1 MSKYL
6 IQTVETYRADTESE
20 AEQLI
25 ADAKASSEYELKKH
39 NAEKKEIKQ
48 KGEVVDEYWKV
59 SLTKKFTDEKEPI
72 GSTTITYDNSEGSA
86 F

>member
-25 ADAKASSEYELKKH
+25 ADAKASSEYDLKKH
-39 NAEKKEIKQ
+39 NAEKKEVQQ
-48 KGEVVDEYWKV
+48 KGEVIDEYWKV
-59 SLTKKFTDEKEPI
+59 SLTKTFTSEKEPT
-72 GSTTITYDNSEGSA
+72 GTTTIVYDNSEGSA

>member
-6 IQTVETYRADTESE
+6 IQTIETYRADTELE

-25 ADAKASSEYELKKH
+25 TEAKESTDYELKKH

-48 KGEVVDEYWKV
+48 KGEIVDEYWKV
-59 SLTKKFTDEKEPI
+59 GLTKIFTSEKEPT
-72 GSTTITYDNSEGSA
+72 GTTSIIYDNSEGSA

>member
-6 IQTVETYRADTESE
+6 IQTIETYRADTESE

-25 ADAKASSEYELKKH
+25 MEAKESTDYELKKH
-39 NAEKKEIKQ
+39 NAEKKEVKQ
-48 KGEVVDEYWKV
+48 KGEIVDEYWKV
-59 SLTKKFTDEKEPI
+59 GLTKIFTSEKEPT
-72 GSTTITYDNSEGSA
+72 GTTSIIYDNSAGSA

>member
-6 IQTVETYRADTESE
+6 IQTVETYRADTEAE

-25 ADAKASSEYELKKH
+25 ADAKASAEYELKKH

-48 KGEVVDEYWKV
+48 KGEIIDEYWKV
-59 SLTKKFTDEKEPI
+59 NLTKKFTNEKEPT
-72 GSTTITYDNSEGSA
+72 STTKIMYDNSGSSA

>member
-6 IQTVETYRADTESE
+6 IQTIETYRADTESE

-25 ADAKASSEYELKKH
+25 TEAKESTDYELKKH
-39 NAEKKEIKQ
+39 NAEKKEVKQ
-48 KGEVVDEYWKV
+48 KGEIVDEYWKV
-59 SLTKKFTDEKEPI
+59 GLTKIFTSEKEPT
-72 GSTTITYDNSEGSA
+72 GTTSIIYDNSEGSA

>member
-6 IQTVETYRADTESE
+6 IQTIETYRADTETE

-25 ADAKASSEYELKKH
+25 TDAKASYEYELKKH

-48 KGEVVDEYWKV
+48 KGEIVDEYWKV
-59 SLTKKFTDEKEPI
+59 SLTKKFTDEKLP
-72 GSTTITYDNSEGSA
+72 STQTSISYGEEFDFGE
-86 F
+86 

>member
-25 ADAKASSEYELKKH
+25 AEAKASAEYELKKH
-39 NAEKKEIKQ
+39 NAEKKEVKQ
-48 KGEVVDEYWKV
+48 KGEIVDEYWKV
-59 SLTKKFTDEKEPI
+59 SLTKVFTNEKEPMQ
-72 GSTTITYDNSEGSA
+72 TTKIIYDNLNASA

>member
-6 IQTVETYRADTESE
+6 TQTVETYRADSESE

-25 ADAKASSEYELKKH
+25 ADAKASTEYELKKH
-39 NAEKKEIKQ
+39 NAEKKEVKQ
-48 KGEVVDEYWKV
+48 KGEVIDEYWKV
-59 SLTKKFTDEKEPI
+59 SLTKIFTSEKEPTEVTI
-72 GSTTITYDNSEGSA
+72 ITYNNERG

>member
-6 IQTVETYRADTESE
+6 IQTIETYRADTETE

-25 ADAKASSEYELKKH
+25 TDAKASSEYELKKH

-48 KGEVVDEYWKV
+48 KGEIVDEYWKV
-59 SLTKKFTDEKEPI
+59 NLTKKFTDEKFP
-72 GSTTITYDNSEGSA
+72 STQTSISYGEEFDFRE
-86 F
+86 

>member
-1 MSKYL
+1 MSRYL

-25 ADAKASSEYELKKH
+25 AEAKVSEDYELKKH

-48 KGEVVDEYWKV
+48 KGEVVEEYWKV
-59 SLTKKFTDEKEPI
+59 SLTKSFTNEQEPMEQ
-72 GSTTITYDNSEGSA
+72 TTISYNK
-86 F
+86 